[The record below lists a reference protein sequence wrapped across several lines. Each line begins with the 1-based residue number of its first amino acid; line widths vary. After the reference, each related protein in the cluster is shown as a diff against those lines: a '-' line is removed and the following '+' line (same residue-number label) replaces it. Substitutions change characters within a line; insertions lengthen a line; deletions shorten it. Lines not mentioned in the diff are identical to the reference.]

1 MKCLRLQ
8 KEEIVL
14 PIKDFKVEKWLN
26 PRDAHCKYNLGASCV
41 KAISLDELTEL
52 SGENKEELTKY
63 LFETHL
69 HYGAFFGLPRLLDA
83 IASTYKCAMPEM
95 VLTFHG
101 GTGAN
106 SSVLTGMLEK
116 GDNVVALM
124 PNYQQHYSIPEAL
137 GIEVRPLRLEKKDGY
152 KPDLE
157 KLERLTDSNTK
168 LITLTNPNNPT
179 GTYLNSEELRKII
192 AIAEKNGS
200 YILCD
205 EIYRGLADEYM
216 PSIVDLYDKGI
227 ATSSMS
233 KIYSMAG
240 TRVGWAVTRDK
251 KAYDIL
257 ENRRSYDSICNGVF
271 DELLAAIALENS
283 DKMLERARE
292 IVRPN
297 KKIVDE
303 WIKKQPALST
313 YGESFTTTM
322 LVHYDY
328 DIDEVELC
336 TDIYEKTG
344 VLLCHGDCF
353 EEKKCFRLGFGFG
366 DIKLL
371 QKGLDT
377 LEGYLASLRS

>member
-1 MKCLRLQ
+1 M
-8 KEEIVL
+8 

-26 PRDAHCKYNLGASCV
+26 PRDAYCKYNLGASCV
-41 KAISLDELTEL
+41 KAISLDELIEL

-69 HYGAFFGLPRLLDA
+69 HYGSFFGLPRLLNA
-83 IASTYKCAMPEM
+83 IASTYKQAMAEM

-137 GIEVRPLRLEKKDGY
+137 GVEVRPLRLEKSDNY
-152 KPDLE
+152 KPNLE
-157 KLERLTDSNTK
+157 KLKSLVNIKTK

-179 GTYLNSEELRKII
+179 GVYMNADELCEII
-192 AIAEKNGS
+192 AIAEKNSS

-216 PSIVDLYDKGI
+216 PSIIDLYDKGI
-227 ATSSMS
+227 STSSMS

-240 TRVGWAVTRDK
+240 TRVGWAVIRDK

-257 ENRRSYDSICNGVF
+257 ENRRSYDSICNGIF
-271 DELLAAIALENS
+271 DEQLSAIALENN
-283 DKMLERARE
+283 DKMLKRARE

-297 KKIVDE
+297 KNIVDE
-303 WIKKQPALST
+303 WIRKQPALST
-313 YGESFTTTM
+313 YGESLTTTI

-328 DIDEVELC
+328 NVDEVELC

-366 DIKLL
+366 DRELL
-371 QKGLDT
+371 RKGLDKLGRYFT
-377 LEGYLASLRS
+377 SLI

>member
-1 MKCLRLQ
+1 M
-8 KEEIVL
+8 

-26 PRDAHCKYNLGASCV
+26 PRDAKCRYNLGASCV
-41 KAISLDELTEL
+41 KAISLNELAEL
-52 SGENKEELTKY
+52 SGEDKDELTKFF
-63 LFETHL
+63 LETHL

-83 IASTYKCAMPEM
+83 IASTYKRAAPDM

-106 SSVLTGMLEK
+106 SAVLTGMLEK
-116 GDNVVALM
+116 GDNVVAVM

-137 GIEVRPLRLEKKDGY
+137 GIEVRPLRLKREDSY
-152 KPDLE
+152 KVDPE
-157 KLERLTDSNTK
+157 KLDSLTDSNTK

-179 GTYLNSEELRKII
+179 GAYMDADELGEII
-192 AIAEKNGS
+192 AVAEKNGS

-205 EIYRGLADEYM
+205 EIYRGLADGYM
-216 PSIVDLYDKGI
+216 PSIVDLYEKGI

-257 ENRRSYDSICNGVF
+257 ENRRSYDSICNGVL
-271 DELLAAIALENS
+271 DELISAIALEHS
-283 DKMLERARE
+283 DRMLERART

-297 KKIVDE
+297 KKIAED
-303 WIKKQPALST
+303 WIRSRPRLSV
-313 YGESFTTTM
+313 YGESLTTTM

-328 DIDEVELC
+328 DVDEVELC

-353 EEKKCFRLGFGFG
+353 EEKKCFRLGYGFG
-366 DIKLL
+366 DTKLL
-371 QKGLDT
+371 EDGLAE
-377 LEGYLASLRS
+377 LGGYLDSLS

>member
-1 MKCLRLQ
+1 M
-8 KEEIVL
+8 

-26 PRDAHCKYNLGASCV
+26 PRDANCRYNLGASCV
-41 KAISLDELTEL
+41 KAISLEELVEM
-52 SGENKEELTKY
+52 SKENKEELTK
-63 LFETHL
+63 FFFGTHL
-69 HYGAFFGLPRLLDA
+69 HYGAFFGLPRLLSA
-83 IASTYKCAMPEM
+83 AASTYKMAKPEM

-106 SSVLTGMLEK
+106 SAVLTAMLEK
-116 GDNVVALM
+116 GDNIVAVM

-137 GIEVRPLRLEKKDGY
+137 GIEVRPLHLDKGNCY
-152 KPDLE
+152 KVDTE
-157 KLERLTDSNTK
+157 KLESLTDSKTK

-179 GTYLNSEELRKII
+179 GAYMNADELEDII
-192 AIAEKNGS
+192 AIAEKNGA

-205 EIYRGLADEYM
+205 EIYRGLADGYM
-216 PSIVDLYDKGI
+216 PSIVDLYEKGI

-251 KAYDIL
+251 KAYELL

-283 DKMLERARE
+283 DKMLERART

-297 KKIVDE
+297 KKIADE
-303 WIKKQPALST
+303 WVKGRPRLST
-313 YGESFTTTM
+313 YGESFTTTV

-353 EEKKCFRLGFGFG
+353 EEKKCFRLGYGFG
-366 DIKLL
+366 DTDLL
-371 QKGLDT
+371 KEGLSVLD
-377 LEGYLASLRS
+377 GYLSALDRS

>member
-1 MKCLRLQ
+1 M
-8 KEEIVL
+8 
-14 PIKDFKVEKWLN
+14 PIRDFKVEKWLN
-26 PRDAHCKYNLGASCV
+26 PRDAQCRYNLGASCV
-41 KAISLDELTEL
+41 KAISLDELAEL
-52 SGENKEELTKY
+52 SGENKDELTKFF
-63 LFETHL
+63 FETHL
-69 HYGAFFGLPRLLDA
+69 HYGAFFGLPRFLDA
-83 IASTYKCAMPEM
+83 AASTYKMAEPGM

-106 SSVLTGMLEK
+106 SAVLTGMLEK
-116 GDNVVALM
+116 GDNVVAVM

-137 GIEVRPLRLEKKDGY
+137 GIEVRPLRLKKEEGY
-152 KPDLE
+152 KVDPKKMDS
-157 KLERLTDSNTK
+157 LTDSRTK
-168 LITLTNPNNPT
+168 MITLTNPNNPT
-179 GTYLNSEELRKII
+179 GAYMDADELGEII
-192 AIAEKNGS
+192 TVAEKNGS

-205 EIYRGLADEYM
+205 EIYRGLADAYM
-216 PSIVDLYDKGI
+216 PSIVDLYEKGI

-271 DELLAAIALENS
+271 DELISAIALENS
-283 DKMLERARE
+283 DKMLERARA

-297 KKIVDE
+297 KKIAED
-303 WIKKQPALST
+303 WIMNQPRLSV

-353 EEKKCFRLGFGFG
+353 EEKKCFRLGYGFG
-366 DIKLL
+366 DTKLL
-371 QKGLDT
+371 QDGLHE
-377 LEGYLASLRS
+377 LGGYLSSLSL

>member
-1 MKCLRLQ
+1 MY
-8 KEEIVL
+8 
-14 PIKDFKVEKWLN
+14 IKDFKVEKWLN
-26 PRDAHCKYNLGASCV
+26 PRDPYCRYNLGASCV
-41 KAISLDELTEL
+41 KAISLDELTEI

-63 LFETHL
+63 FFETHL
-69 HYGAFFGLPRLLDA
+69 HYGAFFGLPRLLEA
-83 IASTYKCAMPEM
+83 IASIYKNAVPGR

-116 GDNVVALM
+116 GDNVVAVM

-137 GIEVRPLRLEKKDGY
+137 GIEVRPLRLNKEEGY
-152 KPDLE
+152 KVDP
-157 KLERLTDSNTK
+157 ERLEALADSNTK

-179 GTYLNSEELRKII
+179 GAYMNADDLYKII
-192 AIAEKNGS
+192 SIAEKNGS

-216 PSIVDLYDKGI
+216 PSIIDLYDKGI
-227 ATSSMS
+227 STGSMS

-240 TRVGWAVTRDK
+240 TRVGWAVVGDK

-271 DELLAAIALENS
+271 DELISAIALENS
-283 DKMLERARE
+283 PKMLVRARD

-303 WIKKQPALST
+303 WIRKQPALLA
-313 YGESFTTTM
+313 YGETFTTTM

-328 DIDEVELC
+328 DINEVELC

-366 DIKLL
+366 DRDLL
-371 QKGLDT
+371 QNGLET
-377 LEGYLASLRS
+377 LGEYFEKL

>member
-1 MKCLRLQ
+1 M
-8 KEEIVL
+8 

-26 PRDAHCKYNLGASCV
+26 PRDANCKYNLGASCV
-41 KAISLDELTEL
+41 KAISLEELVEL
-52 SGENKEELTKY
+52 SGESKEELTKY

-69 HYGAFFGLPRLLDA
+69 HYGAFFGLPRFLA
-83 IASTYKCAMPEM
+83 AVAGTYKDVKPEM

-106 SSVLTGMLEK
+106 SAVLTGLLEK
-116 GDNVVALM
+116 GDNVVAIV

-137 GIEVRPLRLEKKDGY
+137 GAEVRFLHLEKSDGY
-152 KPDLE
+152 KVDPK
-157 KLERLTDSNTK
+157 KLDHLVDSKTK
-168 LITLTNPNNPT
+168 LITLSNPNNPT
-179 GTYLNSEELRKII
+179 GSYMDADELKEII

-205 EIYRGLADEYM
+205 EIYRGLSEKYM
-216 PSIVDLYDKGI
+216 PSVADLYEKGI
-227 ATSSMS
+227 STSSMS

-240 TRVGWAVTRDK
+240 TRVGWAVVKEK

-271 DELLAAIALENS
+271 DELIAAIALENN
-283 DKMLERARE
+283 DKMLERARD

-297 KKIVDE
+297 KKIAEE
-303 WIKKQPALST
+303 WIRKESALST
-313 YGESFTTTM
+313 YGESFTTTV

-328 DIDEVELC
+328 DIDEVTLC

-353 EEKKCFRLGFGFG
+353 EEKKCFRLGYGFG
-366 DIKLL
+366 DSQLL
-371 QKGLDT
+371 KEGLKT
-377 LEGYLASLRS
+377 LSEYFASLSL

>member
-1 MKCLRLQ
+1 
-8 KEEIVL
+8 
-14 PIKDFKVEKWLN
+14 
-26 PRDAHCKYNLGASCV
+26 
-41 KAISLDELTEL
+41 
-52 SGENKEELTKY
+52 
-63 LFETHL
+63 
-69 HYGAFFGLPRLLDA
+69 
-83 IASTYKCAMPEM
+83 
-95 VLTFHG
+95 
-101 GTGAN
+101 
-106 SSVLTGMLEK
+106 
-116 GDNVVALM
+116 
-124 PNYQQHYSIPEAL
+124 
-137 GIEVRPLRLEKKDGY
+137 VRPLHLEKEEGY
-152 KPDLE
+152 KPDPEEL
-157 KLERLTDSNTK
+157 KRITDSSTK

-179 GTYLNSEELRKII
+179 GAYMNADELSEII

-251 KAYDIL
+251 KAYELL

-271 DELLAAIALENS
+271 DELISAIALENS
-283 DKMLERARE
+283 DKMLARARA

-303 WIKKQPALST
+303 WIRSHPHLSV
-313 YGESFTTTM
+313 YGKSFTTTM

-366 DIKLL
+366 DSELL
-371 QKGLDT
+371 QNGLDT
-377 LEGYLASLRS
+377 LGRYLSLL

>member
-1 MKCLRLQ
+1 MAIQ
-8 KEEIVL
+8 
-14 PIKDFKVEKWLN
+14 DFKVEKWLN
-26 PRDAHCKYNLGASCV
+26 PRDAQCRYNLGASCV
-41 KAISLDELTEL
+41 KAISLDELAEL
-52 SGENKEELTKY
+52 GGENKDELTKY
-63 LFETHL
+63 FFETHL
-69 HYGAFFGLPRLLDA
+69 HYGAFFGLPRLLNA
-83 IASTYKCAMPEM
+83 IASTYKRAKPEM

-116 GDNVVALM
+116 GDNVVTVM

-137 GIEVRPLRLEKKDGY
+137 GIEVRPLHLEKEDGY
-152 KPDLE
+152 KIDPK
-157 KLERLTDSNTK
+157 KLERITDSSTK

-179 GTYLNSEELRKII
+179 GAYMNADELGEII
-192 AIAEKNGS
+192 SIAEKKGS

-240 TRVGWAVTRDK
+240 TRVGWAVTPDK
-251 KAYDIL
+251 KAYGIL

-271 DELLAAIALENS
+271 DELISAIALENS
-283 DKMLERARE
+283 DSMLARARA
-292 IVRPN
+292 IVEPN

-303 WIKKQPALST
+303 WIKRQPRLSV
-313 YGESFTTTM
+313 YGASFTTTM

-366 DIKLL
+366 DSELL
-371 QKGLDT
+371 QKGLEA
-377 LEGYLASLRS
+377 LGGYLANLK

>member
-1 MKCLRLQ
+1 M
-8 KEEIVL
+8 

-41 KAISLDELTEL
+41 KAISLDELAAL
-52 SGENKEELTKY
+52 GGENKDELTKY
-63 LFETHL
+63 FFETHL

-83 IASTYKCAMPEM
+83 IASTYECAKPEM

-106 SSVLTGMLEK
+106 SAVLTGMLEK
-116 GDNVVALM
+116 GDNVVAVM

-137 GIEVRPLRLEKKDGY
+137 GIEVRPLRLEKEDGY
-152 KPDLE
+152 KIDP
-157 KLERLTDSNTK
+157 ERLDSLTDSKTK

-179 GTYLNSEELRKII
+179 GAYMSAEELRKII

-216 PSIVDLYDKGI
+216 PSIVDLYEKGI

-251 KAYDIL
+251 NAYDIL

-271 DELLAAIALENS
+271 DELISAIALENS
-283 DKMLERARE
+283 DKMLARGRAV
-292 IVRPN
+292 VRPN

-303 WIKKQPALST
+303 WIKMQPRLSV

-366 DIKLL
+366 DSELL
-371 QKGLDT
+371 QNGLDT
-377 LEGYLASLRS
+377 LGGYLASLK